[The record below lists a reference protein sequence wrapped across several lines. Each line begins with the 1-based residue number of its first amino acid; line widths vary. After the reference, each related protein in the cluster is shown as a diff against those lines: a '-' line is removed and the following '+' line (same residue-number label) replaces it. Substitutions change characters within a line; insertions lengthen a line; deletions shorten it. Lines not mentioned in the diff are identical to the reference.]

1 MQRRSCNIRIRAS
14 LATGVSARG
23 FSLVELM
30 VAIALSLLLLTG
42 VVAIFSSSRVSYES
56 TEQLSRVQE
65 TGRFALEAIS
75 RQIRSSGF
83 AGCARQPSYISTAL
97 RNSSALQWNFL
108 GGAVRGYNASGANT
122 WTPAIDASVISPVSG
137 SDVLAIR
144 GPRMDAEPAQV
155 SAAMATPQAPLVV
168 TNGGSIAVGDVVM
181 AYSCEAQ
188 SFFHVT
194 GMNGGLQH
202 AVSSSGT
209 GPSNEFDTTNY
220 PFRLNAEVVPVETV
234 VYYVRASTGAGTT
247 LPAGTN
253 SLWRSRGLLPAEEL
267 VQGVE
272 QMQVEYGLDTNG
284 DRVIDGVY
292 QAATA
297 TTNWQQVIAVRIA
310 LLVRSIDQ
318 YGTDPDLRNYQL
330 LSATTVNA
338 PGDRRTREV
347 FTATVSIR
355 NRVRVD

>member
-1 MQRRSCNIRIRAS
+1 MRAS
-14 LATGVSARG
+14 STSNLSAKG

-75 RQIRSSGF
+75 RQVRTAGF
-83 AGCARQPSYISTAL
+83 GGCARQPNYISTAL
-97 RNSSALQWNFL
+97 RNSTALQWDFT
-108 GGAVRGYNASGANT
+108 GGAVRGYNASGTNA
-122 WTPAIDASVISPVSG
+122 WTPAIDASVTSPASD

-144 GPRMDAEPAQV
+144 GPRMDAEPARV
-155 SAAMATPQAPLVV
+155 SADMTDPQLPLVV
-168 TNGGSIAVGDVVM
+168 TNGGSITAGDVVM
-181 AYSCEAQ
+181 AYSCEGQ

-194 GMNGGLQH
+194 GLTGGLQH
-202 AVSSSGT
+202 DVSPASAT
-209 GPSNEFDTTNY
+209 APSNEFATTNY
-220 PFRLNAEVVPVETV
+220 PFRINAEVVPVETV

-253 SLWRSRGLLPAEEL
+253 SLWRRRGLLAAEEL
-267 VQGVE
+267 VEGVE
-272 QMQVEYGLDTNG
+272 QMQVEYGLDIDG
-284 DRVIDGVY
+284 DRVVDGDY

-297 TTNWQQVIAVRIA
+297 TTNWQRVIAVRIA
-310 LLVRSIDQ
+310 LLIRSIDQ
-318 YGTDPDLRNYQL
+318 YGTDRDLRTYQL

-347 FTATVSIR
+347 FTATVSMR